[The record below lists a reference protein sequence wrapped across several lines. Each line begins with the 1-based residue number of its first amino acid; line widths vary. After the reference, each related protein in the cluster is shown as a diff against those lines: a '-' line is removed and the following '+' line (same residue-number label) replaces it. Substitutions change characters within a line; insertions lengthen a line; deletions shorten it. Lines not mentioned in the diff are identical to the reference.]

1 MSIRGQRQTITV
13 YFFFFIAFFIVSLM
27 VLWKFMRPT
36 AAKNFLEMEKIVID
50 QSKKDTL
57 NKVA

>member
-1 MSIRGQRQTITV
+1 
-13 YFFFFIAFFIVSLM
+13 
-27 VLWKFMRPT
+27 MRPT

>member
-13 YFFFFIAFFIVSLM
+13 YFFIAFFIVSLM
-27 VLWKFMRPT
+27 ELWKFMRPT